1 MKNGGKRQKTSIS
14 ARFWVRKHPKSGR
27 NAQQNVFK
35 IKKNINK
42 DISKV
47 KKRDGGGGED

>member
-1 MKNGGKRQKTSIS
+1 MTILLK
-14 ARFWVRKHPKSGR
+14 
-27 NAQQNVFK
+27 NVFE

-47 KKRDGGGGED
+47 KKRDGGGGGGLMKEKGNKKERETICLIL